1 MWLKQRE
8 TRLRK
13 KVAELRAQLEQ
24 VTKEREASDRLA
36 DDLKSDIQ
44 KLQGLLEEAQK
55 RTTSGALS
63 PRGQRVEPGSL
74 PLWKI
79 RQMEKEKEEEE
90 KRAQESARKLVKAS
104 SIKVKQK
111 DVIQQPEP
119 IVVRQPVQSE
129 LEEKPQFKPSS
140 VVNEMSQAEL
150 EAAEE
155 ARLMRGLMRAVP
167 GTKK

>member
-1 MWLKQRE
+1 
-8 TRLRK
+8 
-13 KVAELRAQLEQ
+13 
-24 VTKEREASDRLA
+24 
-36 DDLKSDIQ
+36 
-44 KLQGLLEEAQK
+44 
-55 RTTSGALS
+55 
-63 PRGQRVEPGSL
+63 
-74 PLWKI
+74 
-79 RQMEKEKEEEE
+79 
-90 KRAQESARKLVKAS
+90 LVKAS